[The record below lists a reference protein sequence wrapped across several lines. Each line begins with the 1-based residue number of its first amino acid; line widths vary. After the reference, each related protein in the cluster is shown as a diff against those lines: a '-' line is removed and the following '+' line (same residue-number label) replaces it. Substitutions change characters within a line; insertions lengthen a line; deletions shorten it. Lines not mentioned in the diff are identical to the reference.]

1 MDTYI
6 HDVNRKLS
14 AKRAEYVHC
23 SHRTL
28 NIELCVRSVLCTKW
42 TCFNSFD
49 TFFLERHIYLYTRQ
63 WRKPSFTYGAFF
75 FLLLLFWFEWI
86 RAAGHCCLPM
96 VSVCVVFVCCVG
108 NTRAEQRVVTTKTIT
123 NKMFWIVDDGCT
135 YTTLECRKC
144 HSNYFGYELAHVIG
158 YGVGHES
165 THKWR
170 R

>member
-75 FLLLLFWFEWI
+75 FYYYYFDSNESELLVIVACRWW
-86 RAAGHCCLPM
+86 
-96 VSVCVVFVCCVG
+96 VCVLSLCVVWETQELNSALLQQRRLQTKCFG
-108 NTRAEQRVVTTKTIT
+108 LWMMDAHILHWNAESAILTI
-123 NKMFWIVDDGCT
+123 
-135 YTTLECRKC
+135 
-144 HSNYFGYELAHVIG
+144 LAM
-158 YGVGHES
+158 S
-165 THKWR
+165 
-170 R
+170 